1 MILKKLKLELIHNKF
16 RSIEKKKHLKFA
28 LVVYNQK
35 TFANFQKKL
44 LQLVFQLEFIQIGD
58 NIPMCFQDSQNGIRN
73 NDVCIQNYIYIID
86 N

>member
-16 RSIEKKKHLKFA
+16 NSIEKKKHLKFA

-44 LQLVFQLEFIQIGD
+44 LQLVFQLEFVQIGD
-58 NIPMCFQDSQNGIRN
+58 KLHFKKCGTNKRLNINRFK
-73 NDVCIQNYIYIID
+73 
-86 N
+86 